1 VGVVTKPFLFEGSYK
16 MRLAEEGI
24 AKMREAVDT
33 LIVLPNAHLMSVID
47 KKTSSKEAFLK
58 ADDVLRQG
66 VQGISDLITIPGE
79 INVDF
84 ADVKATMAG
93 QGDAIM
99 GIGVA
104 KGEGEDRAIEAASR
118 AVDNPMLKDTS
129 IVGAQRI
136 LINIKAGTDLPLWDI
151 QAVVNYVKE
160 KADPDVKLKYGT
172 ALDPEME
179 DTLQVTVIAAGFKK
193 EVIDLEEAQGKDGNQ
208 GKDEDIIRLSEWEK
222 VTDHSKRPGECLSR
236 RNSLDHEKYL
246 RSIPQKNHED
256 YLEFPTVLRD
266 NKPSIESDPL
276 KRNGSDGREL

>member
-1 VGVVTKPFLFEGSYK
+1 

-33 LIVLPNAHLMSVID
+33 LIVIPNEHLMSIID
-47 KKTSSKEAFLK
+47 KKTTSREAFLK

-66 VQGISDLITIPGE
+66 VQGIADLITIPGE

-99 GIGVA
+99 GIGIA
-104 KGEGEDRAIEAASR
+104 EGEDRAIEAASR

-136 LINIKAGTDLPLWDI
+136 LINIKASTDLPLWDI
-151 QAVVNYVKE
+151 QEVVNYVKE

-172 ALDPEME
+172 ALDPEMG
-179 DTLQVTVIAAGFKK
+179 DSLQVTVIAAGFQK
-193 EVIDLEEAQGKDGNQ
+193 EVIDLGEAQNTDGNK
-208 GKDEDIIRLSEWEK
+208 GKEEDVILITEWEK
-222 VTDHSKRPGECLSR
+222 VTDHSKRSGDCLSR
-236 RNSLDHEKYL
+236 RNSFDHEKYL
-246 RSIPQKNHED
+246 QSIPQKNHED
-256 YLEFPTVLRD
+256 YLSFPTVLRE
-266 NKPSIESDPL
+266 NKTLVESDPL
-276 KRNGSDGREL
+276 KRNGSDGGTYSREF